1 MSEENKENASKMS
14 KSDKKNIIYEK
25 LVEQQSE
32 ARLVRR
38 IVLAAA
44 VCLILFAAAAGIGGY
59 FYINKALQP
68 VDESNTKEVDVEI
81 PIGSTVTGIG
91 QILEDN
97 GIIRDA
103 RLFRYY
109 VKFRNESGFMAGQ
122 YKLNP
127 SMTLPEVIN
136 SLKTGTVMQD
146 VVMRIT
152 IPEGKQL
159 TQIAGI
165 IAEKT
170 DGNQKEIMTQL
181 NDKEFLS
188 SLMDKYPDLLTEDI
202 LNEQIKYPLE
212 GYLFPATYPFYTEDP
227 TLEEIVTT
235 MLDKTK
241 EVVGEYRAQGEE
253 KGFSVHELLTMASLI
268 EEEATERV
276 DRAKISSVFY
286 NRMEIDMPLQTDP
299 TVLYA
304 QGEHKDRVYY
314 KDLKFESPYN
324 TYLHKGLPP
333 GPIANAGISSLEA
346 AVNPEETDLFYFLAT
361 PGGNVLF
368 SRTYEEHSKLV
379 AEHITNQ

>member
-1 MSEENKENASKMS
+1 MSEDKKAETAKMS
-14 KSDKKNIIYEK
+14 KNEKKKYIYEK

-38 IVLAAA
+38 IVLIAA
-44 VCLILFAAAAGIGGY
+44 VLLILFAAAAGAGGY

-68 VDESNTKEVDVEI
+68 VDESNTKEVKVEI

-109 VKFRNESGFMAGQ
+109 VKFRNESGFMAGE
-122 YKLNP
+122 YNLNP
-127 SMTLPEVIN
+127 SMTLPEVIA
-136 SLKTGTVMQD
+136 SLKTGTLMQD

-170 DGNQKEIMTQL
+170 DLNQEEIMDKL
-181 NDKEFLS
+181 NEKEFIS
-188 SLMDKYPDLLTEDI
+188 RMMDKYPDLLTEDI
-202 LNEQIKYPLE
+202 LDEKIKYPLE

-227 TLEEIVTT
+227 ALEEIITT
-235 MLDKTK
+235 MLEKTK
-241 EVVGEYRAQGEE
+241 TVVEEYRGQGEE

-268 EEEATERV
+268 EEEATQQV

-286 NRMEIDMPLQTDP
+286 NRLETGMPLQTDP

-304 QGEHKDRVYY
+304 HGEHKDRVYY
-314 KDLKFESPYN
+314 KDLEVESPYN

-333 GPIANAGISSLEA
+333 GPIANAGTTSLEA
-346 AVNPEETDLFYFLAT
+346 AVNPEETDLLYFLAT
-361 PGGNVLF
+361 PEGQVLF
-368 SRTYEEHSKLV
+368 SRTLEEHNKLKN
-379 AEHITNQ
+379 EHITNQ

>member
-1 MSEENKENASKMS
+1 MSEEKKAEASKMS
-14 KSDKKNIIYEK
+14 KSAKKKYIYDK

-44 VCLILFAAAAGIGGY
+44 IFLILFAGAAGVGGY
-59 FYINKALQP
+59 YYINKALQP
-68 VDESNTKEVDVEI
+68 VDETNTKEVNVEI

-109 VKFRNESGFMAGQ
+109 VKFRNESGFMAGE

-127 SMTLPEVIN
+127 SMTIPEVIT

-170 DGNQKEIMTQL
+170 NGSQDEIMNKL
-181 NDKEFLS
+181 NGKEFLS
-188 SLMDKYPDLLTEDI
+188 MMMDKYPDLLTEDI
-202 LNEQIKYPLE
+202 LDEQIKYPLE
-212 GYLFPATYPFYTEDP
+212 GYLFPATYPFYTENP

-235 MLDKTK
+235 MLNKTRS
-241 EVVGEYRAQGEE
+241 VVEEYKAQGEE

-268 EEEATERV
+268 EEEATQQV

-286 NRMEIDMPLQTDP
+286 NRMETGMPLQTDP

-304 QGEHKDRVYY
+304 QGEHKDRVYH

-333 GPIANAGISSLEA
+333 GPIANAGASSLEA
-346 AVNPEETDLFYFLAT
+346 AVNPEDTDLFYFLAT
-361 PGGNVLF
+361 PEGNVLF
-368 SRTYEEHSKLV
+368 SRTFEEHSKLV